1 MTIQTLPGGV
11 MSTLQ
16 PTDHPFL
23 NGPFRPMFNEYIADT
38 RSLQVIGEIPRDL
51 DGIFIR
57 NTHNQIHQPLG
68 MFHPFDGDGMLHA
81 VHFHDGHATYRN
93 RFVQTTGFLAEQ
105 AARRSLWSGLLEPEK
120 ASRRGSGAMGAMKDN
135 AGTDIICHAG
145 LLLATMSQ
153 GSEPWR
159 LDPVTLDTLGP
170 DINWARKVP
179 DGISSHYKVDP
190 ETGEMMFFNYPEH
203 WPYMHYGVIDRN
215 NRLVH
220 YVPVELPGARW
231 PHDLGITRNYS
242 ILHDTPHFF
251 DPELLKRG
259 QHKMTFHPEMPAR
272 FGVIP
277 RHGDGSQVRWF
288 EAKACHILHLA
299 NCYEDG
305 DEIVMDGCIM
315 PEPKLHPVGAT
326 DGKDIYA
333 RIKARLDKHNN
344 PTMMHR
350 WRFNLR
356 TGTTTE
362 QYLDDEI
369 TEFPVVS
376 NDYVGRPYRYSYN
389 VLYQPGEWLFR
400 GLKRF
405 DLHTG
410 AVQRYEYGPGR
421 YGSEPQ
427 VARRLGARGED
438 DGYVTVF
445 VTDMNQD
452 RSECLVLDA
461 RDISRGPLATI
472 VLPERIPVGTHACWV
487 EGDRIHGEHRDPA
500 AWA

>member
-1 MTIQTLPGGV
+1 M
-11 MSTLQ
+11 
-16 PTDHPFL
+16 
-23 NGPFRPMFNEYIADT
+23 
-38 RSLQVIGEIPRDL
+38 
-51 DGIFIR
+51 
-57 NTHNQIHQPLG
+57 
-68 MFHPFDGDGMLHA
+68 
-81 VHFHDGHATYRN
+81 
-93 RFVQTTGFLAEQ
+93 
-105 AARRSLWSGLLEPEK
+105 
-120 ASRRGSGAMGAMKDN
+120 
-135 AGTDIICHAG
+135 
-145 LLLATMSQ
+145 
-153 GSEPWR
+153 
-159 LDPVTLDTLGP
+159 
-170 DINWARKVP
+170 
-179 DGISSHYKVDP
+179 
-190 ETGEMMFFNYPEH
+190 
-203 WPYMHYGVIDRN
+203 
-215 NRLVH
+215 
-220 YVPVELPGARW
+220 
-231 PHDLGITRNYS
+231 
-242 ILHDTPHFF
+242 
-251 DPELLKRG
+251 
-259 QHKMTFHPEMPAR
+259 
-272 FGVIP
+272 
-277 RHGDGSQVRWF
+277 
-288 EAKACHILHLA
+288 
-299 NCYEDG
+299 
-305 DEIVMDGCIM
+305 
-315 PEPKLHPVGAT
+315 GAT

-356 TGTTTE
+356 TGATTE